1 MSDVR
6 KSSNL
11 WRLLVA
17 GASMARDFLM
27 EGHRMIAALWPH
39 GAVDGTPAAQGE
51 ELDSI
56 GKWMKMP
63 RMGFGSTPVPDATY
77 RQALQRPF
85 SWHQLAGTE
94 LGLLRAV
101 EALGYSNVRYLAWDE
116 LTDCPTWVPPL
127 GSVPVPN
134 HNSFGLACD
143 AFPANWLGSDGVPSD
158 PAARVLLSV
167 VMRSKR
173 ASATFWEIRT
183 SESRVVTQA
192 WWEGPQ
198 DLTAI
203 EYVGDQVGADRTFV
217 TVKRGA

>member
-1 MSDVR
+1 MEADSHGTAAAIHGEDAGR
-6 KSSNL
+6 CGDRGPAPRLLGERSNL
-11 WRLLVA
+11 LEGFLLASNLRPRRFHLLARLRL
-17 GASMARDFLM
+17 
-27 EGHRMIAALWPH
+27 
-39 GAVDGTPAAQGE
+39 
-51 ELDSI
+51 
-56 GKWMKMP
+56 
-63 RMGFGSTPVPDATY
+63 
-77 RQALQRPF
+77 
-85 SWHQLAGTE
+85 TE

-143 AFPANWLGSDGVPSD
+143 AFPANWLGSDGIPSD

-173 ASATFWEIRT
+173 ASATFWEIR
-183 SESRVVTQA
+183 SGESRVVTQA

-203 EYVGDQVGADRTFV
+203 EYVGDQVGVDRTFV